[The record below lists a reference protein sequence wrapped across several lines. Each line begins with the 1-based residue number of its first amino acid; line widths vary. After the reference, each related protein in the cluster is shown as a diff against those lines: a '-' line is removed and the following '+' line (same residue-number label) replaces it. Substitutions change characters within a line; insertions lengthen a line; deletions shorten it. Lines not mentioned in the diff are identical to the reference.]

1 MQKKIAFMGTP
12 IFSVPILKNIYQ
24 NGYEIA
30 AVYTQPPRKSNR
42 GQKLEKSKIHL
53 LSETLTLNTRTPE
66 QLKNNKSEYEYFKN
80 LDLDLVIIV
89 AYGIIIPKE
98 FLTLSK
104 EGFVNLHASILPQ
117 WRGAAPIQRSIMSQ
131 DKETGISVMKIN
143 EKLDEGDISHIFKID
158 IEENE
163 NAQSLSDRLSILAS
177 EKISEIIDSIL
188 DKEIN
193 FKSQDHSKATY
204 AKKIKKT
211 EGLINWNDNAENII
225 GKINGLI
232 PIPGAY
238 FNFKGE
244 RYKILKAII
253 GNGIGKI
260 GEVISDKLE
269 VVCRN
274 NQTIKILEIQRQG
287 KKPQKIGEFMLGS
300 QIRKGSVLSN
310 V

>member
-42 GQKLEKSKIHL
+42 GQKLEKSPIHL

-80 LDLDLVIIV
+80 LDLDIVIIV

-104 EGFVNLHASILPQ
+104 EGFINLHASILPQ

-193 FKSQDHSKATY
+193 FRPQDHSKATY

-225 GKINGLI
+225 GKINGLF
-232 PIPGAY
+232 PYPAGY
-238 FNFKGE
+238 FVYKGE
-244 RYKILKAII
+244 RYKILKAEKSFSKEKP
-253 GNGIGKI
+253 GKVLSNELEI
-260 GEVISDKLE
+260 SCGENS
-269 VVCRN
+269 
-274 NQTIKILEIQRQG
+274 IKILEIQREG
-287 KKPQKIGEFMLGS
+287 KKPQKINEFMLGS
-300 QIRKGSVLSN
+300 QITKGNNLIDV
-310 V
+310 

>member
-1 MQKKIAFMGTP
+1 MGTP
-12 IFSVPILKNIYQ
+12 IFSVSILKNIYQ

-42 GQKLEKSKIHL
+42 GQKLEKSPIHL

-193 FKSQDHSKATY
+193 FKPQDHSKATY

-225 GKINGLI
+225 GKINGLF
-232 PIPGAY
+232 PYPAGY
-238 FNFKGE
+238 FVYKGE
-244 RYKILKAII
+244 RYKILKAEKSFSKEKP
-253 GNGIGKI
+253 GKVLSN
-260 GEVISDKLE
+260 ELEISCGK
-269 VVCRN
+269 N
-274 NQTIKILEIQRQG
+274 SIKILEIQREG
-287 KKPQKIGEFMLGS
+287 KKPQKINEFMPGS
-300 QIRKGSVLSN
+300 QITKGNNLIDV
-310 V
+310 

>member
-1 MQKKIAFMGTP
+1 MGTP

-42 GQKLEKSKIHL
+42 GQKLEKSPIHL

-193 FKSQDHSKATY
+193 FKPQDHSKATY

-225 GKINGLI
+225 GQINGLF
-232 PIPGAY
+232 PYPAGY
-238 FNFKGE
+238 FVYKGE
-244 RYKILKAII
+244 RYKILKAEKSFSKEKP
-253 GNGIGKI
+253 GKVLSNELEI
-260 GEVISDKLE
+260 SCGENS
-269 VVCRN
+269 
-274 NQTIKILEIQRQG
+274 IKILEIQREG
-287 KKPQKIGEFMLGS
+287 KKPQKINEFMPGS
-300 QIRKGSVLSN
+300 QITKGNNLIDV
-310 V
+310 